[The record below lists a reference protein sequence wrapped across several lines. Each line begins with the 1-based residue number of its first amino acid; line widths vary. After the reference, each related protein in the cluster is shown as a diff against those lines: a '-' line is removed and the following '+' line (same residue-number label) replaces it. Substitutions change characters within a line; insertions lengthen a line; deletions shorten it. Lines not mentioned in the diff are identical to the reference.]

1 MSRFPNPWVA
11 IPVLIA
17 AVAGGAIGY
26 LVTDASCAPGSCAVA
41 AGLVATFT
49 AIATGVGTA
58 VIAVLA
64 IRSLSEWRE
73 HSEREITISQERE
86 GPPTC

>member
-1 MSRFPNPWVA
+1 MRIPNPWVA

-26 LVTDASCAPGSCAVA
+26 LVTDASCAPDSCGMA
-41 AGLVATFT
+41 AGVIAALT
-49 AIATGVGTA
+49 AIGTGVGTA

-64 IRSLSEWRE
+64 IKSLSEWRE
-73 HSEREITISQERE
+73 HADRDITIRQEHQ